1 MRRLAV
7 AGILVLLAAAAA
19 HGEDLTI
26 ALSAPEVRIDSNFTG
41 TTIAIFGV
49 IQRDAATVSRSQGYD
64 VAVLATGPLESVVA
78 RRKDRILGVWANRAA
93 ETIVSV
99 PSFYSLNTSRDIDAL
114 APPSLLANLGIGF
127 RHIDFTYAGHDGV
140 NDPAADEF
148 RDAYIRLKMQGGLYD
163 EHQGGVTFIGDTIFR
178 SALRIPANVPVGRYT
193 VGVYLFSG
201 SAFLAKAS
209 APLEVTKTGFESY
222 MFSIANRQSLLYG
235 LGCVA
240 LALIT
245 GWLAGVI
252 FRRD

>member
-1 MRRLAV
+1 MDLDRNRGVLQRST
-7 AGILVLLAAAAA
+7 AGSSRTSANAA
-19 HGEDLTI
+19 
-26 ALSAPEVRIDSNFTG
+26 RN
-41 TTIAIFGV
+41 
-49 IQRDAATVSRSQGYD
+49 AATVSRSQGYD

-78 RRKDRILGVWANRAA
+78 RRKDRSLGIWANRAA

-114 APPSLLANLGIGF
+114 APPSLLAHLGIGF
-127 RHIDFTYAGHDGV
+127 RNIGFTYAGRGAV

-148 RDAYIRLKMQGGLYD
+148 RDAYVRLKSQSGLYD
-163 EHQGGVTFIGDTIFR
+163 ERQRGVSFIGDAIFR
-178 SALRIPANVPVGRYT
+178 SSLRIPANVPVGSYT
-193 VGVYLFSG
+193 VAVYLFSG
-201 SAFLAKAS
+201 DAFLAKGS
-209 APLEVTKTGFESY
+209 AVFEVTKTGFESY
-222 MFSIANRQSLLYG
+222 MFSIARSQSLLYG